1 MAAKGEVDLVIRAKN
16 EATKNV
22 DAINKSLKEL
32 SDQQKIV
39 GDSATTADDKL
50 SRLGL
55 ELARL
60 RTNAQNLKSLS
71 TVGEVLDKAT
81 GAMER
86 QRIAAAEAAAEY
98 DRLGNRQKELAN
110 ETAAAV
116 QASKEAT
123 AEFRQQTNALKT
135 TKTSLADLSKEA
147 TALGNQEKA
156 LERSITSTVNAL
168 GKRKTALDE
177 AVAKQEKLSQSIA
190 NSDKVTKAQQN
201 SLDAANRTLERRR
214 AAVDATVS
222 KEAELRTQLG
232 NVQAAQVANAAATD
246 KATAAVTAQ
255 VAKVNGAKTAA
266 DGLKTAADSLA
277 RSQRDIKKDVDA
289 ASSAVG
295 KQAADLNT
303 VETEYAQVQAAAA
316 AARAAIAGTATASK
330 DSGAEAGRAAVQ
342 VATFAARLAVLAGAG
357 TGKTSSSL
365 GLDPAAIKQAETAI
379 AGVDAVIKR
388 AGDDATKAS
397 VSTKEMSA
405 ALRDVGKAK
414 ATLEGVQSSLAQQA
428 TAVDGA
434 NTAWKAAQAEVR
446 RLAIALKEADAPSE
460 ALAQALGK
468 AQGAARLAK
477 DEFLR
482 QTAAADQIAG
492 SMQAAGIGTGTLSS
506 AVAALTP
513 KVQQANSSMSQAE
526 AAAGKMAAG
535 VREAGNN
542 ADDAKPKVNG
552 LATALGLMVSAA
564 NRAASATNPL
574 RAFKSEL
581 VSLIAASAGI
591 YAIKE
596 QLVGLWEAGT
606 NLAGN
611 QMKFATAFSGVAE
624 GAKELAYARE
634 VATNL
639 KLPLDGLTKS
649 YADLALAAKGTS
661 MEGEGARKVFVAFA
675 QAARVNGSSADSL
688 RGTYIA
694 LTQIISKGKVQM
706 EELRGQLGD
715 RLPGAMSLM
724 AQGLGVTSEKLEQ
737 MVAKGQL
744 TREAL
749 LNMSAAVSER
759 VGPQLAAALD
769 SPAAKLQAFQ
779 NSILVFKETVASSG
793 FLDAVA
799 DAFDR
804 LAKALSTPEAIQ
816 AAKDLGVALADIVKW
831 ATELASSGSLD
842 TILSWMEGLGVAWVA
857 LQMTSIITGLY
868 GFATAVGATTIA
880 VAGLDVAM
888 APIVVGLAAI
898 ASVVATVAG
907 AFALWKLAEWAY
919 ENVPAFAEGVL
930 TIKNAA
936 KSAWDGIL
944 QFWEMTLVRLKNS
957 FAKGTAWIADNW
969 YGMLNTILNSFPDL
983 TKALGLGDFG
993 ADIAKRA
1000 AEAAATLTE
1009 NEQKL
1014 QEELDGIKSKYAD
1027 KEKDRQAELQDD
1039 IGKYYSDRIK
1049 ANLTEEEKAAGKA
1062 GAAALMG
1069 IKSSSVSYPGAP
1081 EASPT
1086 KAGTERVTADAYVPS
1101 TAKADEAAAKK
1112 AAAARLSLE
1121 KSVADQMFTIRSQLE
1136 KKSAQTTD
1144 EAIAAVPAKYAALY
1158 GKLTALGKDRNSEE
1172 WKTVDAL
1179 VEQEQRIIKQTA
1191 DKKALTAQAKA
1202 DRQEAAA
1209 ETKSQKE
1216 AMSIVNALMQTR
1228 KNIQDQIYQA
1238 EGRGDTTGVEEL
1250 KGKLAETTTQAT
1262 NAINGMLA
1270 YWQAV
1275 GGPQADAAIAKLQAA
1290 QLQITKTKTE
1300 TEKFQIKVGETFGNE
1315 LSSGLD
1321 SFIDK
1326 FAETGDLFA
1335 SAKAAFLDFARSFL
1349 IEIAKMILKQMVF
1362 NAIKAGLSVIG
1373 GGGSVGSGL
1382 SSVGASQL
1390 HSGGTAGAP
1399 GTGGSQ
1405 RRMVDPSIF
1414 AGAARFHGGGVPG
1427 LKSNEVPAVLEA
1439 GEVVRTQQQEKA
1451 LADRQA
1457 MAASGGSDSPMS
1469 LKIVNAIDSA
1479 SIIEQGLNS
1488 SSGEKAVLNLI
1499 RANKGAIKQMIG

>member
-60 RTNAQNLKSLS
+60 RTNAQNLNALG
-71 TVGEVLDKAT
+71 TIADVLNKAT
-81 GAMER
+81 AAMDR
-86 QRIAAAEAAAEY
+86 QKAAAAEAAAELA
-98 DRLGNRQKELAN
+98 RVTTRQAELAARS
-110 ETAAAV
+110 ETMRTAVTAA
-116 QASKEAT
+116 T
-123 AEFRQQTNALKT
+123 ADLKTQDIALKAA
-135 TKTSLADLSKEA
+135 KTSLS
-147 TALGNQEKA
+147 ALGKETTTLANQEKS
-156 LERSITSTVNAL
+156 LQTSLTSTGTAL
-168 GKRKTALDE
+168 GKRQAALAAAQQKQADLTAAMAATDR
-177 AVAKQEKLSQSIA
+177 
-190 NSDKVTKAQQN
+190 VTKAQQN
-201 SLDAANRTLERRR
+201 SLDAANRAIERR
-214 AAVDATVS
+214 AAALAESVA
-222 KEAELRTQLG
+222 KEATLRAALAQ
-232 NVQAAQVANAAATD
+232 NKAAQDANAAAVA
-246 KATAAVTAQ
+246 KATAALVEQ
-255 VAKVNGAKTAA
+255 GAKSAA
-266 DGLKTAADSLA
+266 AKSTLAGLKTQSDSLG
-277 RSQRDIKKDVDA
+277 A
-289 ASSAVG
+289 ASRAL
-295 KQAADLNT
+295 AADL
-303 VETEYAQVQAAAA
+303 AAAA
-316 AARAAIAGTATASK
+316 AASAKQTTALNLTEAELAQVRAASDAAKAALAGSTAGTNNAA
-330 DSGAEAGRAAVQ
+330 AAAGKAAVQ
-342 VATFAARLAVLAGAG
+342 VAIFAARLAALAGASG
-357 TGKTSSSL
+357 RTTAPL
-365 GLDPAAIKQAETAI
+365 GLDPAAIRAAQGAVAQLGVTIRAAANETT
-379 AGVDAVIKR
+379 R
-388 AGDDATKAS
+388 SS
-397 VSTKEMSA
+397 VSAAELTA
-405 ALRDVGKAK
+405 ALKGIGTAK
-414 ATLEGVQSSLAQQA
+414 ATLVGIGQA
-428 TAVDGA
+428 ITSQKTAVDGA
-434 NTAWKAAQAEVR
+434 KAAWAAAEAEVK
-446 RLAIALKEADAPSE
+446 RLAIAIKGTSEPSV
-460 ALAQALGK
+460 ALATAFGK
-468 AQGAARLAK
+468 SQGAAKLAK
-477 DEFLR
+477 DEFLL
-482 QTAAADQIAG
+482 QSAAATALAANLKTAG
-492 SMQAAGIGTGTLSS
+492 FGAGTLS
-506 AVAALTP
+506 T
-513 KVQQANSSMSQAE
+513 AE
-526 AAAGKMAAG
+526 AALAPSLARVNTLLTQGQGAANAMAAAA
-535 VREAGNN
+535 RNAGNG
-542 ADDAKPKVNG
+542 AGEAEPKVSR
-552 LATALGLMVSAA
+552 LAIALGSMVAAA

-574 RAFKSEL
+574 RAFKNEL
-581 VSLIAASAGI
+581 LGVVAAGAGL
-591 YAIKE
+591 YGIKT
-596 QLVGLWEAGT
+596 QLESVWEAGVK
-606 NLAGN
+606 LAAN
-611 QMKFATAFSGVAE
+611 QIRFNVAFDGVEEGTKQLQFARDVA
-624 GAKELAYARE
+624 
-634 VATNL
+634 VNL
-639 KLPLDGLTKS
+639 KLPIDTIVRS
-649 YADLALAAKGTS
+649 YGDLALAAKGS
-661 MEGEGARKVFVAFA
+661 ALEGEGARKIFIGFA
-675 QAARVNGSSADSL
+675 QAARVTGATNEATSGVFK
-688 RGTYIA
+688 A
-694 LTQIISKGKVQM
+694 LTQILSKGKVQA
-706 EELRGQLGD
+706 EELRHQLGD
-715 RLPGAMSLM
+715 RLPGAMQLM
-724 AQGLGVTSEKLEQ
+724 ATGLGVTTAQLDAMMK
-737 MVAKGQL
+737 KGEL
-744 TREAL
+744 TSDTL
-749 LNMSAAVSER
+749 VNMAAVASQR
-759 VGPQLAAALD
+759 VGPQLAASLD
-769 SPAAKLQAFQ
+769 SPAAKLADFQ
-779 NSILVFKETVASSG
+779 NRVIMFKETIAQSG
-793 FLDAVA
+793 FLEAVG
-799 DAFDR
+799 DAFDK

-816 AAKDLGVALADIVKW
+816 AAQDLGVALGEIVTW
-831 ATELASSGSLD
+831 ASTLATSGNLD
-842 TILSWMEGLGVAWVA
+842 SILSWMKGLGIAWVG
-857 LQMTSIITGLY
+857 LQITSIITGLY
-868 GFATAVGATTIA
+868 GFATAIGATAIA
-880 VAGLDVAM
+880 TLGLDVAL
-888 APIVVGLAAI
+888 APILVGLAAL
-898 ASVVATVAG
+898 AAVVATVAG
-907 AFALWKLAEWAY
+907 AFVLWKLAEWAY

-944 QFWEMTLVRLKNS
+944 QLWEMTLVRLKNS

-1069 IKSSSVSYPGAP
+1069 TKSSSVSYPGAQP
-1081 EASPT
+1081 ATPT
-1086 KAGTERVTADAYVPS
+1086 KVGTERITADAYVPS

-1335 SAKAAFLDFARSFL
+1335 SAKAALLDFARSFL

-1362 NAIKAGLSVIG
+1362 NALKAGLSVIG

-1405 RRMVDPSIF
+1405 RRMVNPSIF